1 MKPNFY
7 FIFSSDVMAS
17 LPGSYLISYRI
28 DDGNKALLTSMSRA
42 HPTVSVLDIRTMGD
56 KIQQLIQQVVSAITI
71 LALLGVVA
79 GLLLIFTL
87 LRLSLSQRQEEIRLY
102 RTLGSS
108 KKRINTT
115 LWAEYGI
122 MALVASGVAV
132 FAAEA
137 CVAAVMKYGFQLSPQ
152 IHPELWIA
160 LPVATFSV
168 LALVV
173 MSLIKRLLTPVN
185 T

>member
-1 MKPNFY
+1 E
-7 FIFSSDVMAS
+7 DVMES

-28 DDGNKALLTSMSRA
+28 TEDNQSLLTSMSRA
-42 HPTVSVLDIRTMGD
+42 HPTVSVLDIRTMGE
-56 KIQQLIQQVVSAITI
+56 KIQALIQQIVSAITI

-87 LRLSLSQRQEEIRLY
+87 LRLSLSQRQQEIRLY

-108 KKRINTT
+108 KKRISTT

-122 MALVASGVAV
+122 MALIASCVAV
-132 FAAEA
+132 FSAEL
-137 CVAAVMKYGFQLSPQ
+137 CVAAVMTYGLELNAQ

-160 LPVATFSV
+160 LPLATFAT

-173 MSLIKRLLTPVN
+173 MSLLKRLLTPIN